1 MLNDNIALSIGKY
14 RYSACADNLTN
25 TIDFNFSEWN
35 EGIIRVKN
43 RFTNEVIEE
52 DFYQHLYN
60 VLEHETLHLVLFKIE
75 GYKAFVQ
82 LDNPI
87 KGEYLEWELTKERIN
102 SSTINNHKQTKDL
115 NTRSESIYT
124 KQGSEIK

>member
-14 RYSACADNLTN
+14 SHLACANNLTN
-25 TIDFNFSEWN
+25 TIDLNFSNWN

-43 RFTNEVIEE
+43 RFTGEVIEQ
-52 DFYQHLYN
+52 DFFDYLYN
-60 VLEHETLHLVLFKIE
+60 LLEHETLHLVLFKIE
-75 GYKAFVQ
+75 GYKAYES

-87 KGEYLEWELTKERIN
+87 KGKYLEWEITKERMEEF
-102 SSTINNHKQTKDL
+102 NHNLSQNTKDL

-124 KQGSEIK
+124 KQGK

>member
-14 RYSACADNLTN
+14 PYSACADNLTN
-25 TIDFNFSEWN
+25 TIDLNFSNLN
-35 EGIIRVKN
+35 EGIIRVRN
-43 RFTNEVIEE
+43 RFTDEVIEE
-52 DFYQHLYN
+52 DFIQHLYD

-87 KGEYLEWELTKERIN
+87 KGKYLEWEITKERIN

-115 NTRSESIYT
+115 NTRSEYILN
-124 KQGSEIK
+124 KEVIK